1 MKIHPLFPT
10 PLLESVLPG
19 SEQLCA
25 QLRDVILGRMAVSEG
40 VRHSNLTGWQS
51 DHDFMAWSGEPGR
64 ILLSAVQEVANRFT
78 GVVLDGQLQR
88 TTLDWKISGWANVNR
103 RGDANALHYHP
114 GCYWSA
120 VFYVDDGGI
129 NGGDELGGAIE
140 FVDPR
145 GAMPLMYAPTVKM
158 AVSQCATAGLG
169 EQIFPRTGTLVMF
182 PSWLGHRVTA
192 YTGGG
197 ERISV
202 AINFSV

>member
-25 QLRDVILGRMAVSEG
+25 QLRDAILRRKATSDG

-51 DHDFMAWSGEPGR
+51 SHDFPQWSGQPGQ
-64 ILLSAVQEVANRFT
+64 ILMAAVQEVADRFT
-78 GVVLDGQLQR
+78 SVMMDGQLQR
-88 TTLDWKISGWANVNR
+88 TTLDWKISAWANVNR
-103 RGDANALHYHP
+103 KGDANALHYHP

-129 NGGDELGGAIE
+129 DGREDMGGAIE

-145 GAMPLMYAPTVKM
+145 GALPLMYAPTVKM
-158 AVSQCATAGLG
+158 AVSQCTTAGLG
-169 EQIFPRTGTLVMF
+169 EQIFPRTGLLVMF

-192 YTGGG
+192 YHGDG